1 MLVGLLFSI
10 TQNQNLPFLFFK
22 MLLDFIEIT
31 TKTKGNTCV
40 KVRVWRKLY
49 AYKCVKLLIGKG
61 NICVKLRDSE
71 QGGYTC
77 TCTCTCRIVKS
88 GSKHKIQ
95 NMTVLHNLGMDALL
109 QLL

>member
-1 MLVGLLFSI
+1 MF
-10 TQNQNLPFLFFK
+10 LPFLFFK
-22 MLLDFIEIT
+22 MLLDLIEIT
-31 TKTKGNTCV
+31 TKTQGNTCV
-40 KVRVWRKLY
+40 QVRVWRKIY
-49 AYKCVKLLIGKG
+49 ASKCVKLLVRKL
-61 NICVKLRDSE
+61 NIRVKMRDSE

-77 TCTCTCRIVKS
+77 TCTSRIVKS